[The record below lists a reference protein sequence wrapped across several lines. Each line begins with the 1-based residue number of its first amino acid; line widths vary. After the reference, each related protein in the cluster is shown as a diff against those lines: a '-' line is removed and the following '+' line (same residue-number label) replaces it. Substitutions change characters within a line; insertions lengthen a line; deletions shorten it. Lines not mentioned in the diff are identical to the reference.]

1 MTEPNPDPK
10 DSSLMVCL
18 AYWEGDWA
26 MAREVARLLSDLL
39 PSGQSNVEFLF
50 QRRFDCEKPD
60 AGIVRHCEEKFA
72 RVHVR
77 RSRRKGVGF
86 PMGCNELAFDLF
98 DFMFCNRHDFP
109 HVDGV
114 LLIEADCVMLSRTW
128 NHEFIDEWRRA
139 QTAGKLVCGTFI
151 PTNSNGGKFHINA
164 TAIYRW
170 DILKHV
176 PALVGGPGT
185 VGWDWYHGTRLHP
198 VGHDTPLIHLDYRR
212 KSITPEEL
220 FSPIENKKV
229 PVLYHGVKDDSAI
242 RAVRERF
249 GI

>member
-1 MTEPNPDPK
+1 MTEANPDSK

-39 PSGQSNVEFLF
+39 PSRQSNVEFLF
-50 QRRFDCEKPD
+50 QRRFDFESPD
-60 AGIVRHCEEKFA
+60 ADIVRHCEEKFA

-77 RSRRKGVGF
+77 RARRRGIGF
-86 PMGCNELAFDLF
+86 PMGCNELAFDMF
-98 DFMFCNRHDFP
+98 DFMLCEHDSFP
-109 HVDGV
+109 HIDAA
-114 LLIEADCVMLSRTW
+114 LLIEADCVMTSRAW
-128 NHEFIDEWRRA
+128 NHELIDEWRRA
-139 QTAGKLVCGTFI
+139 QAAGKFVCGAFI
-151 PTNSNGGKFHINA
+151 PGNSDGGPFHINA

-170 DILKHV
+170 DILRHV
-176 PALVGGPGT
+176 PELVGSPGT

-198 VGHDTPLIHLDYRR
+198 VGHYTPLIHLDYRR

-220 FSPIENKKV
+220 FYPVKNKKV

-249 GI
+249 KV